1 MRDGSACLKGESLN
15 FDPMQNKKQ
24 RHVKSDSR
32 LINPGDTFVAIRG
45 AVSDGL
51 KFVEDAIRAGAAEIV
66 SEAPRP
72 DTGIPSEVHWRTVSD
87 ARAEIARLACVEF
100 DNPSQSLDVFGITG
114 TNGKTTTAMLVRKIL
129 NDCGKPSGLVSTI
142 SNITAPPPK
151 RSLIDSLALKKQQDA
166 AETPATNTTPGPLE
180 LQALFA
186 EMLANGCKTAVMEVS
201 SHAIDQR
208 RVEGT
213 KFAALAFTN
222 LTQDHLDY
230 HLTMENYFQAKRSLF
245 IPYRAPSAINIDC
258 PYGRQ
263 IFEELKSW
271 NPTQVL
277 SYGCS
282 PDADVRF
289 SEEKLMSTGSE
300 FLLTYPNGS
309 EWMHVKLMGRHN
321 LHNLLAAFTLGLL
334 YGINP
339 RQAITSLSSAEPVR
353 GRLERVTAPASPASF
368 FVDYAHTPDAIENV
382 LNTLREIT
390 TGRLIIVFGA
400 GGDRDRRKRPLMA
413 EAASRLADI
422 AIVTSD
428 NPRSEDPAT
437 IIKDILIGISES
449 KLAET
454 KNGEPSVFVEQDR
467 RTAIR
472 RSVRMATQPG
482 DVVLI
487 AGKGHETY
495 QIFADRT
502 EHFDDREELMS
513 VIGLVQGAVPDRL
526 QSLVASD

>member
-1 MRDGSACLKGESLN
+1 MH
-15 FDPMQNKKQ
+15 PQKQ
-24 RHVKSDSR
+24 PPVKSDSR
-32 LINPGDTFVAIRG
+32 LVKPGDTFVAIRG
-45 AVSDGL
+45 AVNDGL
-51 KFVEDAIRAGAAEIV
+51 KFVEAAIRAGAAEIV
-66 SEAPRP
+66 SEAARP
-72 DTGIPSEVHWRTVSD
+72 DSGIPPEVQWRTVVD
-87 ARAEIARLACVEF
+87 TRAEIARLACIEF

-114 TNGKTTTAMLVRKIL
+114 TNGKTTTAMLMRKIL

-151 RSLIDSLALKKQQDA
+151 HTVLDSLRLRKPQEAP
-166 AETPATNTTPGPLE
+166 EIPATNTTPGPLE

-186 EMLANGCKTAVMEVS
+186 EMLSNGCKAAVMEVS

-208 RVEGT
+208 RMEGT
-213 KFAALAFTN
+213 QFAALAFTN

-230 HLTMENYFQAKRSLF
+230 HRTMENYFQAKRSLF

-263 IFEELKSW
+263 IFAELKSS
-271 NPTQVL
+271 NPTQVI

-282 PDADVRF
+282 PDANVRF

-300 FLLTYPNGS
+300 FLLTYPGAS
-309 EWMHVKLMGRHN
+309 ERMRIKLMGRHN
-321 LHNLLAAFTLGLL
+321 IHNLLAAFSMALL
-334 YGINP
+334 YGTNP
-339 RQAITSLSSAEPVR
+339 HRAMISLSSAEPVR
-353 GRLERVTAPASPASF
+353 GRLERVSIKASPASF

-382 LNTLREIT
+382 LRTLREIT

-400 GGDRDRRKRPLMA
+400 GGDRDRRKRPLMG
-413 EAASRLADI
+413 EAALRLADI

-428 NPRSEDPAT
+428 NPRSEDPET
-437 IIKDILIGISES
+437 IIENILSGIPGYETAKTQTGES
-449 KLAET
+449 SVLV
-454 KNGEPSVFVEQDR
+454 EPDR

-472 RSVRMATQPG
+472 RSVLMATHHG

-502 EHFDDREELMS
+502 EYFDDREELITWGS
-513 VIGLVQGAVPDRL
+513 
-526 QSLVASD
+526 

>member
-1 MRDGSACLKGESLN
+1 
-15 FDPMQNKKQ
+15 MQTQKQ
-24 RHVKSDSR
+24 PSVKSDSR
-32 LINPGDTFVAIRG
+32 LVQPGDTFVAIRG
-45 AVSDGL
+45 AISDGL
-51 KFVEDAIRAGAAEIV
+51 KFVDAAIRAGAVEIV
-66 SEAPRP
+66 SESPRP
-72 DTGIPSEVHWRTVSD
+72 ETGIPLEIQWRTVVD
-87 ARAEIARLACVEF
+87 TRAEIARLACIAF

-114 TNGKTTTAMLVRKIL
+114 TNGKTTTAMLMRKIL
-129 NDCGKPSGLVSTI
+129 NDCAKPSGLVSTI

-151 RSLIDSLALKKQQDA
+151 QTLVDSLAHKNQQEA

-186 EMLANGCKTAVMEVS
+186 EMLANGCKAAVMEVS

-208 RVEGT
+208 RMEGT
-213 KFAALAFTN
+213 RFAALAFTN

-245 IPYRAPSAINIDC
+245 IPYRAPSVINIDC
-258 PYGRQ
+258 PYGRL
-263 IFEELKSW
+263 IFEELKSS

-282 PDADVRF
+282 PDAEIRF
-289 SEEKLMSTGSE
+289 SEEKLLSTGSE
-300 FLLTYPNGS
+300 FLLTYPGGS
-309 EWMHVKLMGRHN
+309 ERMRVKLMGRHN
-321 LHNLLAAFTLGLL
+321 LHNLLAAFSMAIL

-339 RQAITSLSSAEPVR
+339 QQAINSLSSAEPVR
-353 GRLERVTAPASPASF
+353 GRLERVSSKASPASF

-382 LNTLREIT
+382 LKTLREIT

-428 NPRSEDPAT
+428 NPRSEDPAS
-437 IIKDILIGISES
+437 IIEDILAGIPES
-449 KLAET
+449 RLTET
-454 KNGEPSVFVEQDR
+454 KHGEPTVLVEQDR

-472 RSVRMATQPG
+472 HSVLMATQPG
-482 DVVLI
+482 DLVLI

-502 EHFDDREELMS
+502 EHFDDREELITWGS
-513 VIGLVQGAVPDRL
+513 
-526 QSLVASD
+526 

>member
-1 MRDGSACLKGESLN
+1 
-15 FDPMQNKKQ
+15 MQVPKQ
-24 RHVKSDSR
+24 STIKSDSR
-32 LINPGDTFVAIRG
+32 LVQMGDTFVAIRG
-45 AVSDGL
+45 AVKDGM
-51 KFVEDAIRAGAAEIV
+51 KFVDAAIQAGAAEIV

-72 DTGIPSEVHWRTVSD
+72 ETGIPAEVQWRTVGD
-87 ARAEIARLACVEF
+87 TRTEIARLACSEF
-100 DNPSQSLDVFGITG
+100 DNPSQSLDVFGVTG
-114 TNGKTTTAMLVRKIL
+114 TNGKTTTAMLMRKIL
-129 NDCGKPSGLVSTI
+129 NDCGMPSGLISTI

-151 RSLIDSLALKKQQDA
+151 HTLLDSLSHKQQQDA

-180 LQALFA
+180 LQSLFA
-186 EMLANGCKTAVMEVS
+186 AMLSNGCKAAVMEVS
-201 SHAIDQR
+201 SHAIDQHR
-208 RVEGT
+208 MEGT
-213 KFAALAFTN
+213 QFAALAFTN

-263 IFEELKSW
+263 IFEALKSSS
-271 NPTQVL
+271 PTQVL

-289 SEEKLMSTGSE
+289 SEEKLLSTGSE

-309 EWMHVKLMGRHN
+309 GKVRVKLMGRHN
-321 LHNLLAAFTLGLL
+321 LHNLLAAFTMALL

-339 RQAITSLSSAEPVR
+339 RSAIASLSRAEPVR
-353 GRLERVTAPASPASF
+353 GRLERVTVPASPASF

-382 LNTLREIT
+382 LKTLREIT
-390 TGRLIIVFGA
+390 TGLLIIVFGA

-422 AIVTSD
+422 AIITSD
-428 NPRSEDPAT
+428 NPRSEDPAA
-437 IIKDILIGISES
+437 IIADILVGIPKS
-449 KLAET
+449 KLTET
-454 KNGEPSVFVEQDR
+454 KNGEPSVLVEQDR

-472 RSVRMATQPG
+472 RSVRMATHPG

-513 VIGLVQGAVPDRL
+513 CG
-526 QSLVASD
+526 S